1 MEGETIDQGSDFS
14 SPVAMSPHGVS
25 RMCYA
30 TPSKIRLQGGCLR
43 PPFTSPKVA
52 FMVSHWSH
60 SQVESILNC
69 GKSYELGRLRGA
81 PKTPTVWS
89 PAGVA
94 LHDVADLIHRGEV
107 STKKAITDAW
117 HQGFDEMVEKQ
128 FNESGV
134 APHFWRKAGRV
145 SKESPDRE
153 DVDWWRTEGAR
164 QLWGYKQWLKKSGY
178 KVARL
183 DDGTVL
189 SEHETTTLFG
199 SVEVRGFL
207 DVVFVTPDDELI
219 VCDLKSGSRVPDK
232 FTQLG
237 LYRVALQQ
245 NHPDEKRPI
254 VGGCFF
260 MTRKSQPTE
269 VVDLRVYSQQYFTH
283 IFSMADSIRE
293 AEAFLPNPGSFCRI
307 CDVREACFTMGGLES
322 WKFDRLNPQHPDY
335 VGFVSE
341 WKQKIHED
349 FPQDTHTQ

>member
-1 MEGETIDQGSDFS
+1 MGGEGDYRSGSDFS

-25 RMCYA
+25 RMCYG
-30 TPSKIRLQGGCLR
+30 TPTQDRLQGGCLR
-43 PPFTSPKVA
+43 PPPTSPKVA

-69 GKSYELGRLRGA
+69 GKSYELGRLRNA

-107 STKKAITDAW
+107 STKKAITEAW
-117 HQGFDEMVEKQ
+117 NQCFDELVEKQ
-128 FNESGV
+128 FNETGV

-145 SKESPDRE
+145 TKESPDRE

-178 KVARL
+178 TVARL
-183 DDGTVL
+183 SDETIL

-199 SVEVRGFL
+199 SVEVKGFL
-207 DVVFVTPDDELI
+207 DVVFENPEGQWV

-232 FTQLG
+232 YTQLG

-245 NHPDEKRPI
+245 NHEFDNEI
-254 VGGCFF
+254 IGGMFL

-269 VVDLRVYSQQYFTH
+269 VVDLRQYTPDYFNH

-307 CDVREACFTMGGLES
+307 CDVKEACFTVGGLES
-322 WKFDRLNPQHPDY
+322 WKYDRLNPQHKDW
-335 VGFVSE
+335 VGYPQR
-341 WKQKIHED
+341 WKPILD